1 MFLTHAMKW
10 KAIVILLIILA
21 SLIPLYS
28 INKSLQKIIRPR
40 ESLAR
45 LFSYLLSGMLLV
57 FLYTMVLVFLVKWMF
72 HSA

>member
-1 MFLTHAMKW
+1 MKW
-10 KAIVILLIILA
+10 KALVILLIILA

-28 INKSLQKIIRPR
+28 INKYLQNFLRPR

-57 FLYTMVLVFLVKWMF
+57 FLYTLLLVFLIKWMF
-72 HSA
+72 PSA